1 MFHIDRES
9 YWEAYREAIALPVE
23 PFRAIVLPGLF
34 AAYEPLHWQCVYC
47 REEFATLDLMQA
59 HYDERKVGD
68 NLTLIPRSRRGY
80 TAESWERSQK
90 KFNAPTIRAIT
101 KD

>member
-1 MFHIDRES
+1 MFNIDRES
-9 YWEAYREAIALPVE
+9 YWDAYRQAIALPSA
-23 PFRAIVLPGLF
+23 PFHLPAEF
-34 AAYEPLHWQCVYC
+34 SVVQFEPLHWQCVYC
-47 REEFATLDLMQA
+47 REEFATLDAMQA

-80 TAESWERSQK
+80 TEESWARSQK
-90 KFNAPTIRAIT
+90 RFNAPTIRAIT